1 MKTVLKKYLLLT
13 ALMLATLVGYAK
25 ENNANCSLLK
35 REKIKIE
42 FYNVKKGA
50 LLSIKNEAGTIV
62 YSLEIKNSGNY
73 SRIFDLSKLEEGN
86 YTTELEKDFEIIIKS
101 FSVLDG
107 NITFGKEK
115 IIFKPV
121 IRAQNNFVL
130 ISKLSFEKE
139 PIKISLYYNS
149 DLIFSETLICSE
161 SLLKRIYKLSEKEEG
176 SYRVVMHCNNKYYTK
191 NFKL

>member
-1 MKTVLKKYLLLT
+1 MKTVLKKHLLLT
-13 ALMLATLVGYAK
+13 TLMLGALIGYAK
-25 ENNANCSLLK
+25 ENNTNCNLLK
-35 REKIKIE
+35 EEKIKLE

-73 SRIFDLSKLEEGN
+73 SSVFDLSKLEEGN
-86 YTTELEKDFEIIIKS
+86 YTTELEKDYEIIIKS
-101 FSVLDG
+101 FSVLNGD
-107 NITFGKEK
+107 ITFGKEQL
-115 IIFKPV
+115 IFKPV
-121 IRAQNNFVL
+121 IRAKNNFVL

-139 PIKISLYYNS
+139 PVKISLYYNS
-149 DLIFSETLICSE
+149 DLIFSETLNSSG

-176 SYRVVMHCNNKYYTK
+176 SYRVVMHCDNKYYTK